1 MIVIQ
6 GYFDIHAEDFESAS
20 ALARALA
27 EETVKEDGCLH
38 YAFAADLRQSNRL
51 QLSECWLDETALAR
65 HLQTDHIASFR
76 SAIGRARVLSRV
88 VKRYEVTSVADL
100 APVTP
105 R

>member
-6 GYFDIHAEDFESAS
+6 GYFDIHAEDFESAR

-27 EETVKEDGCLH
+27 EETVKEDGCIH
-38 YAFAADLRQSNRL
+38 YAFASDLRQSNRL
-51 QLSECWLDETALAR
+51 QLSECWRDEAALAR
-65 HLQTDHIASFR
+65 HFQTDHIASFR
-76 SAIGRARVLSRV
+76 SAMGGLRLECRV